1 MISFIKFDSASDVE
15 WAVSYLNEHKD
26 NGLNE
31 DIYNAVNDYILNKAW
46 DKQSLSDTVTKKLDV
61 FIQRM
66 YAAYRKRLSRI
77 NRKSV
82 VVANLEEWS
91 FTLKHEVH
99 DQLKELSQ
107 LSSVTM
113 SQKISDLIDD
123 EWKKHIK
130 NKSKIITKKK
140 EL

>member
-46 DKQSLSDTVTKKLDV
+46 HKQPLSDTVTKKLNV
-61 FIQRM
+61 FVRTM

-77 NRKSV
+77 NRKSGFV
-82 VVANLEEWS
+82 VNLEEWS

-99 DQLKELSQ
+99 EQLKELSQ

-113 SQKISDLIDD
+113 SQKISELIKE
-123 EWKKHIK
+123 EWTKQIK
-130 NKSKIITKKK
+130 NKPKSVTKQTR
-140 EL
+140 

>member
-46 DKQSLSDTVTKKLDV
+46 HKQPLSDTVTKELDV

-77 NRKSV
+77 NRKSGFV
-82 VVANLEEWS
+82 VNLEEWS
-91 FTLKHEVH
+91 FTLKHDVH
-99 DQLKELSQ
+99 SKLLKLSTND
-107 LSSVTM
+107 SVTM
-113 SQKISDLIDD
+113 SQKITSLIDA
-123 EWKKHIK
+123 EWEKHIK
-130 NKSKIITKKK
+130 KQTENGH
-140 EL
+140 